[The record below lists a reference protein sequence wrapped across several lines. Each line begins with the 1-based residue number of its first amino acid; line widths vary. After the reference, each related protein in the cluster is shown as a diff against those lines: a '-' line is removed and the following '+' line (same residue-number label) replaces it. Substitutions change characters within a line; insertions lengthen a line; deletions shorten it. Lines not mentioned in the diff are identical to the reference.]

1 MDQFKCQ
8 ACKSCFENSSQLA
21 LHIKYHVSFR
31 SFKCMLCDNFHQRCS
46 PYDRLRQ
53 NNRYVGCVHKNNVD
67 FNQVNKKQSC
77 QRVTEQTSCQK
88 VTEIDIDDW
97 INNLNTEDMTL
108 EQLRATKEMLQ
119 GMLDEAKNFD
129 VKNF

>member
-67 FNQVNKKQSC
+67 FNQVNKKQSYH
-77 QRVTEQTSCQK
+77 K
-88 VTEIDIDDW
+88 VTQEYAEECTVEDLDLD
-97 INNLNTEDMTL
+97 NLSSKEVKVL
-108 EQLRATKEMLQ
+108 KEMIAQLEHYEQ
-119 GMLDEAKNFD
+119 ENQ
-129 VKNF
+129 